1 MGRIAWLDGRS
12 RLAVGGSAAAAA
24 ATDLVLSPIHDD
36 LLRNTWMYVVCGCV
50 GFLMRVGGL

>member
-24 ATDLVLSPIHDD
+24 ATAAAADAA
-36 LLRNTWMYVVCGCV
+36 V
-50 GFLMRVGGL
+50 GPFAVDFEARACFF